1 MKVKGVDKL
10 KRKLKAMPK
19 IARDEIHDALRQSA
33 AEMVGT
39 AKSFAPVKS
48 GALRDSVGYT
58 FGDYKP
64 ENSNVRGVVGG
75 GSRLADP
82 DLTVTIHA
90 GDAKAYYA
98 AFVEF
103 GTAGHKIEAKLAP
116 ALHLYGGDFVESVD
130 HPGAAAR
137 PFFFPAW
144 RMVKKKV
151 KGRVSRA
158 TTKAAKKVAAG
169 S

>member
-1 MKVKGVDKL
+1 MV
-10 KRKLKAMPK
+10 RSSSRRPK
-19 IARDEIHDALRQSA
+19 SA

-48 GALRDSVGYT
+48 GALRDSVAYT
-58 FGDYKP
+58 FGEYRP
-64 ENSNVRGVVGG
+64 ANSNVRGVTGG
-75 GSRLADP
+75 GSKLNDP

-90 GDAKAYYA
+90 GDADAYYA

-103 GTAGHKIEAKLAP
+103 GTTSHKIEAKAAP
-116 ALHLYGGDFVESVD
+116 ALHLYGGDYVESVN
-130 HPGAAAR
+130 HPGASAR

-144 RMVKKKV
+144 RLVKKKV

-158 TTKAAKKVAAG
+158 TTRAAKKVAAA